1 SLLSIP
7 GLAWLGVF
15 FLVAF
20 YAVVSVGL
28 GNVNTL
34 YVPLPH
40 WNPIHWNVGYIW
52 QALKAVVPG
61 GQTWDDFGRTIIYIV
76 VAVLLPLS
84 RTGTIGSIVLIALP
98 MFGDYYTNDLMSG
111 SPKTSM
117 LGNVINND
125 LQFGPNKPVGSALT
139 LLLAAFLLVL
149 MLYYLR
155 ADQREVVAT

>member
-1 SLLSIP
+1 MIE
-7 GLAWLGVF
+7 AARDLGATPF
-15 FLVAF
+15 SAF
-20 YAVVSVGL
+20 WRVV
-28 GNVNTL
+28 
-34 YVPLPH
+34 
-40 WNPIHWNVGYIW
+40 
-52 QALKAVVPG
+52 
-61 GQTWDDFGRTIIYIV
+61 
-76 VAVLLPLS
+76 LPLS
-84 RTGTIGSIVLIALP
+84 RTGTIGAIVLIALP

-155 ADQREVVAT
+155 ALRADQREVVT